1 MFVEVVERPSH
12 DEQPWQDVDEDSPD
26 PGGHRVS
33 LRGAEMNVE
42 NHHGH
47 ADAENGKKVQLQ
59 VQIKKT

>member
-33 LRGAEMNVE
+33 LRSPEMNVE
-42 NHHGH
+42 NHNGD
-47 ADAENGKKVQLQ
+47 ADAEMK
-59 VQIKKT
+59 